1 MALQEMFPAVANSPA
16 TELSAA
22 ITDIQ
27 TTITLLDASK
37 LPDAPNIATIGVD
50 ETAETV
56 RYEGK
61 SGNTLTGVT
70 RGFSG
75 TVAKAWGIG
84 VGVARYF
91 TAYDADALRENVAGH
106 SAQLAD
112 IVTLS
117 PSGGN
122 DTMAWNNAVNSV
134 ANGGRIELTQGDYFI
149 TGGY

>member
-50 ETAETV
+50 ESAETIK
-56 RYEGK
+56 YTGK

-70 RGFSG
+70 RGFNG
-75 TVAKAWGIG
+75 TVAKAWATG
-84 VGVARYF
+84 VGV
-91 TAYDADALRENVAGH
+91 
-106 SAQLAD
+106 
-112 IVTLS
+112 
-117 PSGGN
+117 
-122 DTMAWNNAVNSV
+122 
-134 ANGGRIELTQGDYFI
+134 
-149 TGGY
+149 